1 MILACH
7 NISKAFGTDD
17 ILRDASFHIQEHEKA
32 AVVGINGAGKSTLL
46 KIIAGEM
53 APDSGQVTL
62 ARGARIGYLAQQ
74 NMLAGNRSIY
84 DEVAEVMRGVI
95 DMEQDLRWME
105 RRMEEL
111 SGDALTELLDR
122 YHQTQTRFE
131 QMGGYAW
138 KSEITGV
145 LRGLGFTDEEFDKP
159 VDTLSGGQ
167 KTRVALGKLLLAS
180 PDLCLL
186 DEPTNHLDLNSIEWL
201 ENYLLNYRGAVI
213 VVAHDRYFL
222 NRIVSHVIE
231 IDNAAVR
238 SFTGDYN
245 AYSEKKK
252 LLRETQLR
260 AWMNQQ
266 AEIRHQEE
274 VIAKLRSFNREKSI
288 KRAESREKMLEK
300 IERIDKPA
308 EVRADM
314 RLTLTPRVES
324 GKDVLS
330 AEHLSKSF
338 EFPLFEDLNIS
349 IRRGEKVALIGN
361 NGTGKSTLLKV
372 LIGRMEAD
380 EGEVRFGA
388 NVHIGY
394 YDQEHQILH
403 PEKTL
408 FEELQDAYPAMDNT
422 QVRDV
427 LASFLFTGDDA
438 FKRVADLSGGE
449 RGRLSLAR
457 LMLSEANF
465 LILDEPTNHLDIVS
479 KEILEDA
486 ISRYT
491 GTVLCVSHDRW
502 FINRTATRILDL
514 TGRTLVEYLG
524 NYDYY
529 LEKHEELTQRFTS
542 DTGSTHS
549 SGGAIASGNASH
561 LSMRTENAATP
572 SAGSL
577 DWKKRKEEQAA
588 ERKKALMLKRTEEE
602 ITLLEERDQAIDG
615 ELAREEVFTDLAR
628 VTELSSEKAEIAK
641 KLESLYETWDALAE
655 DA

>member
-7 NISKAFGTDD
+7 NISKAFVTHD

-32 AVVGINGAGKSTLL
+32 AVVGINGEGKSTLL

-288 KRAESREKMLEK
+288 KRAQSREHLLERMDR
-300 IERIDKPA
+300 IEKPT
-308 EVRADM
+308 EEKDDM
-314 RLTLTPRVES
+314 TLRLVPNVQS
-324 GKDVLS
+324 GNDVLTIS
-330 AEHLSKSF
+330 ELSKGF
-338 EFPLFEDLNIS
+338 DERTLFRDVNIE
-349 IRRGEKVALIGN
+349 IKRGEHIAIIGD
-361 NGTGKSTLLKV
+361 NGTGKTTLLRIIAG
-372 LIGRMEAD
+372 LERAD
-380 EGEVRFGA
+380 NGTLTFGT
-388 NVHIGY
+388 NVY
-394 YDQEHQILH
+394 PAYFDQEHQTLH
-403 PEKTL
+403 PEKTI
-408 FEELQDAYPAMDNT
+408 FDEIQDEHPVMNNT
-422 QVRDV
+422 EIRNM
-427 LASFLFTGDDA
+427 LAAFLFTGDDVY
-438 FKRVADLSGGE
+438 KLVGELSGGE
-449 RGRLSLAR
+449 QSRVSLAK
-457 LMLSEANF
+457 LMLSDANL
-465 LILDEPTNHLDIVS
+465 LILDEPTNHLDMTS
-479 KEILEDA
+479 REILENA
-486 ISRYT
+486 LIAYE
-491 GTVLCVSHDRW
+491 GTVICVSHDRY
-502 FINRTATRILDL
+502 FINRTADRILEL
-514 TGRTLVEYLG
+514 YKGRFLNYIG
-524 NYDYY
+524 SYDYY
-529 LEKHEELTQRFTS
+529 TEKCDLFHTLFT
-542 DTGSTHS
+542 
-549 SGGAIASGNASH
+549 
-561 LSMRTENAATP
+561 ETP
-572 SAGSL
+572 AYRKTVSAGSL
-577 DWKKRKEEQAA
+577 DWKLKKEEDARKRKQENDLRRAEE
-588 ERKKALMLKRTEEE
+588 RVTK
-602 ITLLEERDQAIDG
+602 LEERISELDAVMADPGNATNAELLISLQADKTAAEQ
-615 ELAREEVFTDLAR
+615 ELDEAYGLWE
-628 VTELSSEKAEIAK
+628 
-641 KLESLYETWDALAE
+641 ALMSAQE
-655 DA
+655 